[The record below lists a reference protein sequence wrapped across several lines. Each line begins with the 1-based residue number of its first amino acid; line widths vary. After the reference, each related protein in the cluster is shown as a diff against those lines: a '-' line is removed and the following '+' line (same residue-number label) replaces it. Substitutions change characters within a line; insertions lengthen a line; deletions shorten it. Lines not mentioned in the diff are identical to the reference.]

1 MSVAGD
7 PAVHVSRDTE
17 TPGVA
22 VVTIDFPS
30 RRNAF
35 SLAVRQKMYAAL
47 DQLMYHDPSCRAIVL
62 TGAGAAFCA
71 GGDIS
76 EMTERTVLES
86 RERSRLTVGIFEL
99 MVTGPKPIVA
109 AVEGPAMGAGLAL
122 AAASD
127 IVVASREAR
136 FCAAFIRVGLL
147 PDTGLYWSLPRRV
160 GGGRARELIMTGREI
175 GGEEALR
182 IGLANQLAEPGAAL
196 AAAVVQARRY
206 LAIPP
211 LTQAHVRVTLA
222 KGADSLDQALE
233 SEADLQPLMRRT
245 QDHREAVTAFL
256 EKRKPVFV
264 GN

>member
-1 MSVAGD
+1 MSDVGAC
-7 PAVHVSRDTE
+7 AVHVSRDPDAAE
-17 TPGVA
+17 VA

-35 SLAVRQKMYAAL
+35 SLAIRQAL
-47 DQLMYHDPSCRAIVL
+47 HAELDRLMYLDSSCRAIVL
-62 TGAGAAFCA
+62 TGAGRAFCA

-76 EMTERTVLES
+76 EMKERTVLES
-86 RERSRLTVGIFEL
+86 RDRSRLAVSIFEL
-99 MVTGPKPIVA
+99 MTTGPKPMVA

-122 AAASD
+122 AAACD

-136 FCAAFIRVGLL
+136 FCAAFVRVGVM

-160 GGGRARELIMTGREI
+160 GAGRAKQLMMTGREF

-182 IGLANQLAEPGAAL
+182 LGFADQVVEPGGAL
-196 AAAVVQARRY
+196 AAACIQARRY

-211 LTQAHVRVTLA
+211 VAQAHIRVTLA
-222 KGADSLDQALE
+222 KGATSLDQAIE
-233 SEADLQPLMRRT
+233 TEADLQPLMRRS
-245 QDHREAVTAFL
+245 QDHKEAVAAFM
-256 EKRKPVFV
+256 EKRKPVFA